1 MTKKYN
7 PKQTVENI
15 LATAH
20 ALFTTKGYEKTSMQD
35 IVEALGMSKGAVF
48 HHFKSKEDILDA
60 VMNQQYGLVEAEMR
74 GWFAELSHLTAKEK
88 IQALLLRNISD
99 VERMKAFNTLA
110 INMLGS
116 PQLILG
122 VMQGNYEKSAPV
134 LAEVFREG
142 MEDGSIT
149 TDFPVECAEVF
160 LLLYNIWCDTFI
172 FEADFAAVHNRLL
185 FLQQMMRN
193 MGADIMTD
201 EIVEAS
207 LNVVK
212 TLNLEVVKWNQTHS

>member
-7 PKQTVENI
+7 PKQTVEKI
-15 LATAH
+15 LSTAH

-35 IVEALGMSKGAVF
+35 IVEALGMSKGAIF

-60 VMNQQYGLVEAEMR
+60 VMNQQYEQVNAEMR
-74 GWFAELSHLTAKEK
+74 GWFHEVKGLPAKEK
-88 IQALLLRNISD
+88 LQSLLLRNISD
-99 VERMKAFNTLA
+99 VERMKEFNTLG

-116 PQLILG
+116 PHLVLG

-142 MEDGSIT
+142 IADGSIT
-149 TDFPVECAEVF
+149 TDFPDECAEVF

-172 FEADFAAVHNRLL
+172 FEADFSKVHKRLL
-185 FLQQMMRN
+185 FLQQMMAN

-207 LNVVK
+207 MKVVK
-212 TLNLEVVKWNQTHS
+212 TLNLEVVKWNKKHS